1 MKINA
6 VFFDIDGTF
15 FDHVSGMVL
24 PETLTAV
31 KKLRENGYKVC
42 LCSGRAKEMAEQLG
56 VLQMTAWDGYVGGA
70 GVSVY
75 NERMELISE
84 HAFTREQTA
93 RIFELG
99 RQYDICIQS
108 HGTYEFMT
116 KPLNPYARQTF
127 AEFHCEVPEVRDWH
141 EEALVA
147 ISAYE
152 RKGFDWSMFDDIEGI
167 ELQHPNDTCVDF
179 MQCGINKAT
188 GIRELMD
195 FWGFPHDSYMAF
207 GDSLNDMEMIQEA
220 AYGIVMGNGKDALKP
235 YADLVI
241 GPSNEPGIYHTLK
254 ELHMID

>member
-127 AEFHCEVPEVRDWH
+127 AEFHCKVPEVRDWH
-141 EEALVA
+141 DEPLVA

-152 RKGFDWSMFDDIEGI
+152 KKALTGVCSM
-167 ELQHPNDTCVDF
+167 
-179 MQCGINKAT
+179 K
-188 GIRELMD
+188 
-195 FWGFPHDSYMAF
+195 
-207 GDSLNDMEMIQEA
+207 
-220 AYGIVMGNGKDALKP
+220 LKVLSCSIP
-235 YADLVI
+235 MTPA
-241 GPSNEPGIYHTLK
+241 
-254 ELHMID
+254 

>member
-108 HGTYEFMT
+108 HGT
-116 KPLNPYARQTF
+116 
-127 AEFHCEVPEVRDWH
+127 
-141 EEALVA
+141 
-147 ISAYE
+147 
-152 RKGFDWSMFDDIEGI
+152 
-167 ELQHPNDTCVDF
+167 
-179 MQCGINKAT
+179 
-188 GIRELMD
+188 
-195 FWGFPHDSYMAF
+195 
-207 GDSLNDMEMIQEA
+207 
-220 AYGIVMGNGKDALKP
+220 
-235 YADLVI
+235 
-241 GPSNEPGIYHTLK
+241 
-254 ELHMID
+254 

>member
-99 RQYDICIQS
+99 RQYDICIQ
-108 HGTYEFMT
+108 
-116 KPLNPYARQTF
+116 
-127 AEFHCEVPEVRDWH
+127 
-141 EEALVA
+141 
-147 ISAYE
+147 E
-152 RKGFDWSMFDDIEGI
+152 RMNS
-167 ELQHPNDTCVDF
+167 
-179 MQCGINKAT
+179 
-188 GIRELMD
+188 
-195 FWGFPHDSYMAF
+195 
-207 GDSLNDMEMIQEA
+207 
-220 AYGIVMGNGKDALKP
+220 
-235 YADLVI
+235 
-241 GPSNEPGIYHTLK
+241 
-254 ELHMID
+254 

>member
-84 HAFTREQTA
+84 HAFTENRRHVYLSLA
-93 RIFELG
+93 G
-99 RQYDICIQS
+99 S
-108 HGTYEFMT
+108 M
-116 KPLNPYARQTF
+116 
-127 AEFHCEVPEVRDWH
+127 
-141 EEALVA
+141 
-147 ISAYE
+147 ISVFSRME
-152 RKGFDWSMFDDIEGI
+152 RMNS
-167 ELQHPNDTCVDF
+167 
-179 MQCGINKAT
+179 
-188 GIRELMD
+188 
-195 FWGFPHDSYMAF
+195 
-207 GDSLNDMEMIQEA
+207 
-220 AYGIVMGNGKDALKP
+220 
-235 YADLVI
+235 
-241 GPSNEPGIYHTLK
+241 
-254 ELHMID
+254 